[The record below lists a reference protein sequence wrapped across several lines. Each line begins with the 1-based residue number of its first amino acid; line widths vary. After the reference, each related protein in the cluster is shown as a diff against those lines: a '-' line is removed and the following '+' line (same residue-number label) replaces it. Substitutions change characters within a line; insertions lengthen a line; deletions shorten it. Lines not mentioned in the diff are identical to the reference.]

1 MKYCVVRIL
10 SSVSACVALAVLV
23 AAVGTLLPGCMV
35 GPDFQQPTAPN
46 TNEYTPTTLPDK
58 TASAPGAG
66 GAAQRF
72 LPGQEIPA
80 QWWTLFQSEA
90 LDRLIRQ
97 ALADSPTLAAARS
110 ILRQAQENQR
120 AQFGALLPGVDVNAS
135 AGREKISGAQFG
147 EPNVIFPPFTLYNA
161 SVSVSYLLDIF
172 GGTRRELEALQS
184 QVDYQSFQL
193 EGAYLTLTANIVT
206 TAMREA
212 SLRSQI
218 RATEEILAVQE
229 TQLDLVKQQFD
240 LGGASQSDV
249 FSQQTQLAQAR
260 ATLPPLEK
268 ALAQSRHLLAVLA
281 GKLPSEEVALPTF
294 DLDGLQLPQEIPVS
308 LPSSLVRQRPDI
320 RASEALLHAACAQVG
335 VATANLY
342 PQVTLTGSYGSE
354 TNTFHDLF
362 GSGTSIWNL
371 GAGVLQPLFQG
382 GQLTARRRAAVA
394 AYDQAT
400 AQYQE
405 TVLQAFQNVAD
416 VLRALDRDA
425 SALKAQADAEEAAAG
440 TLALTQKQFALGAVS
455 YLSLL
460 DAQRQYQQTRISLVQ
475 AQAARFADTA
485 ALFQALGGG
494 WWNRGPQADTAAATN
509 RVLYM
514 FVAGDHVKEL
524 TTE

>member
-1 MKYCVVRIL
+1 MKYRVVRIL
-10 SSVSACVALAVLV
+10 SAVSARVGIVVLV
-23 AAVGTLLPGCMV
+23 AVIGTLSPSCMV
-35 GPDFQQPTAPN
+35 GPDFRQPTVPD
-46 TNEYTPTTLPDK
+46 TSEYTATPLPEK
-58 TASAPGAG
+58 TASAPGTG

-110 ILRQAQENQR
+110 ILRQAQENWR
-120 AQFGALLPGVDVNAS
+120 AQFGALLPTVDVNAS
-135 AGREKISGAQFG
+135 ASRQKISGAEFG
-147 EPNVIFPPFTLYNA
+147 EPNTIFPPFALYNA
-161 SVSVSYLLDIF
+161 SVTVSYALDIF

-206 TAMREA
+206 TAVREA

-218 RATEEILAVQE
+218 RATQEILAVQE
-229 TQLDLVKQQFD
+229 KQLEVVEQQFQ
-240 LGGASQSDV
+240 LGGASQPDI
-249 FSQQTQLAQAR
+249 FSQQTQLAQTR
-260 ATLPPLEK
+260 STLPPLEK
-268 ALAQSRHLLAVLA
+268 ELAQIRHLMAVLI
-281 GKLPSEEVALPTF
+281 GTLPSKAGALPAF
-294 DLDGLQLPQEIPVS
+294 ELEGLLLPQEIPVS
-308 LPSSLVRQRPDI
+308 LPSALVHQRPDI
-320 RASEALLHAACAQVG
+320 RASEALLHAVCAQVG

-354 TNTFHDLF
+354 TNKLHDLF
-362 GSGTSIWNL
+362 GSGTSVWSL
-371 GAGVLQPLFQG
+371 GAGLLQPLFHG
-382 GQLTARRRAAVA
+382 GELTAKRRAAVA

-416 VLRALDRDA
+416 VLRALDEDA
-425 SALKAQADAEEAAAG
+425 SALKAQEEAEEAAAG
-440 TLALTQKQFALGAVS
+440 TLALTQKRFQLGAVS

-494 WWNRGPQADTAAATN
+494 WWNRVSQGDTAAMTN
-509 RVLYM
+509 RALYM
-514 FVAGDHVKEL
+514 LLVANRAKERA
-524 TTE
+524 TE